1 MSIYGRCVLPFLT
14 DLVMRNPA
22 ARAERARLVPLARG
36 DVLEVGVGSGLNIP
50 MYGPEVRALFALD
63 PSPELLGMARRQAS
77 RAHVPVT
84 FMQESAESIPLPDAA
99 VDTVLM
105 TWTLCTIPDP
115 DKALREMRR
124 VLRADG
130 HLVFVE
136 HGRAPDPA
144 VVRWQDRLT
153 PLWRAIVGGCHLN
166 REIVRLLERGGFEVT
181 ELDRGYTPGLR
192 VASYLYRGRA
202 RPTGTPAPPPPAD
215 DECGTHHRR
224 HE

>member
-1 MSIYGRCVLPFLT
+1 MSIYGRYVLPFLT
-14 DLVMRNPA
+14 DLAMRNPV

-50 MYGPEVRALFALD
+50 MYGPEVQRLYALD
-63 PSPELLGMARRQAS
+63 PSRELLGMARRQAP
-77 RAHVPVT
+77 RTRILVT

-99 VDTVLM
+99 VDTVLT

-115 DKALREMRR
+115 GKALREMRR

-130 HLVFVE
+130 QLVFIE

-144 VVRWQDRLT
+144 VVQWQDRLT
-153 PLWRAIVGGCHLN
+153 PLWRAIAGGCHLN
-166 REIVRLLERGGFEVT
+166 REIDRLLALGGFEVT
-181 ELDRGYTPGLR
+181 ALDRGYTRGLR

-202 RPTGTPAPPPPAD
+202 HPTGPPATPSPDD
-215 DECGTHHRR
+215 DERRPHDGR